1 MRPTSLR
8 HSSQTCSSAPLRVA
22 ENCSPMPELRFLPS
36 AIPISSTETPRP
48 SLRPIASAITAGA
61 WPRGCWPRS
70 QRATEVLS
78 YRRSR
83 PCSAPHR
90 FTRRARPAFE
100 QLASWMSCCR
110 RSLGCRATSGLAAMG
125 FASPTPSGPG
135 RMDDD
140 SADLLPTVR
149 PSKESDTRLAISNAS
164 GIPTVTVLTPRA
176 PGRMPPCAPTA
187 PGPPQLRQG
196 ALTGSGDIA
205 APGHTSSRRAVTSL
219 TDGS

>member
-1 MRPTSLR
+1 MLGAAQVHPAGEARVRAARLLDELLQALVGLSCDKWSRGHGLR
-8 HSSQTCSSAPLRVA
+8 
-22 ENCSPMPELRFLPS
+22 LPN
-36 AIPISSTETPRP
+36 A
-48 SLRPIASAITAGA
+48 L
-61 WPRGCWPRS
+61 
-70 QRATEVLS
+70 
-78 YRRSR
+78 RSR
-83 PCSAPHR
+83 PA
-90 FTRRARPAFE
+90 
-100 QLASWMSCCR
+100 
-110 RSLGCRATSGLAAMG
+110 
-125 FASPTPSGPG
+125 
-135 RMDDD
+135 DDD

-187 PGPPQLRQG
+187 PGPPQLRRG